1 MDLGVVLQNDPPA
14 WRVVD
19 LARQAE
25 TYGFTHVWTFDS
37 HLLWEEPFVVY
48 SQILA
53 ATHRVTVGP
62 MVTNPA
68 TRDVTVTASLFAT
81 LNEMFGNRTICG
93 IGRGDSAVRVING
106 RPVTL
111 AELRE
116 AIGVIR
122 GLASGEAVEYR
133 GSTLRLPWNPDSRL
147 PVWVAAYGPRA
158 LALTGEVGDGFIL
171 QLADPDVVA
180 WSVAAVRAAAER
192 AGRDPDA
199 IRICVAAPAYVTG
212 TAPADGEAGRHA
224 LAHAYD
230 QCRWFGGM
238 VGNHVAEIV
247 ARYGPGGSEEGAG
260 VTIPHAL
267 TDFVA
272 GREGYDYNEH
282 GRAGNT
288 HTAFVTDEIVDRFCL
303 VGPAERHVERLR
315 ELAALGVDQ
324 FALYLQ
330 HDAKDETLRAY
341 GETVGPAMRDLARA
355 RE

>member
-25 TYGFTHVWTFDS
+25 TYGFSHVWTFDS

-48 SQILA
+48 SQILS

-122 GLASGEAVEYR
+122 GLASGETVEYR

-147 PVWVAAYGPRA
+147 PVWVAAYGPKA

-180 WSVAAVRAAAER
+180 WSVAAVRSAAER

-199 IRICVAAPAYVTG
+199 VRICVAAPAYVTG
-212 TAPADGEAGRHA
+212 TAPSNGEAGRRA

-288 HTAFVTDEIVDRFCL
+288 HTTFVTDEIVDRFCL
-303 VGPAERHVERLR
+303 VGPPERHVERLQ

-324 FALYLQ
+324 FAVYLQ

-341 GETVGPAMRDLARA
+341 GETVGPAVRDLARA